1 MQPGW
6 NLVAL
11 SNQTAPMPIAI
22 TDDHRALAG
31 TVSSF
36 LAKHQSTAAARAL
49 LEAAEEPNASF
60 YAEAAE
66 LGWLGLHV
74 PEELGGSG
82 FGLEETVVVVEEL
95 GRGLAPGAFV
105 PSLIASAVLVAAGD
119 DAVRQ
124 AVGARPGR
132 RHRSPARWRSTARP
146 SCATVRCT
154 ATPARCSAPGWPT
167 CCSSAVGDDVAV
179 VDARAPKASR

>member
-1 MQPGW
+1 MGRSGW
-6 NLVAL
+6 NVLAS

-31 TVSSF
+31 TVDSF
-36 LAKHQSTAAARAL
+36 LTKHQSRAAARAL
-49 LEAAEEPNASF
+49 LEAADEPNASF
-60 YAEAAE
+60 YGEAAE

-119 DAVRQ
+119 DAAAKQWVPGLADGSVTGAVALEAGATLRWRHVVR
-124 AVGARPGR
+124 RR
-132 RHRSPARWRSTARP
+132 RHRARRRPRRRAAR
-146 SCATVRCT
+146 R
-154 ATPARCSAPGWPT
+154 R
-167 CCSSAVGDDVAV
+167 
-179 VDARAPKASR
+179 R